1 MLPVLIGVQK
11 VRLMMKTG
19 SAIRVSYLSYCA
31 FLSCLAFPSL
41 LAHAEP
47 AANIHTA
54 AIQAI
59 ESNPDVQ
66 ASWHAF
72 KAASHQVGEAKAGY
86 LPSVDLA
93 ASTGKTKR
101 DFDGRDNYTTTQG
114 QVSLTQSLFEGF
126 KTVGQVE
133 RFEGER
139 LVRYYELLNDI
150 ETTAFEAVR
159 AYEDVNRE
167 RALLSSAR
175 DNYAKHQ
182 EVFAQIE
189 ERVLSGV
196 GRKVDLE
203 QVAGRLALAETNLL
217 TEASN
222 LHDVTARYL
231 RIVGSL
237 PAADLAATELSQAN
251 LPPNIR
257 EALQLAYAGNS
268 GFHAAVKNIS
278 VTQANV
284 KVARSGYMPK
294 VELRARQVVS
304 RNTNGFDERVDA
316 ARYGDESAVELAVT
330 YNLFAGG
337 ATRSAVRR
345 TLEEVNQAKDLRDR
359 ACVDLRQTTQI
370 AYNDSH
376 RIKEQLKSLDQHRR
390 SSDKVRTAYNEQFK
404 IGQRSLLDLLDAEN
418 EYFQASRSYTSAQ
431 ADLNIAHAR
440 TLTAMGSLLPVLK
453 ITRDNLVQVKDAKVS
468 DKIKTDGAN
477 ACPLE
482 VAEGFSRK
490 DLVSEVVRLSGDALF
505 DVGSSV
511 LTPNAAQKLDA
522 LIQQIKNTPNV
533 VQIKIDGHTDNTG
546 TDMINIP
553 LSKARAESVKNYLIT
568 NGLDQISYQ
577 TEGFGAARAIG
588 DNTTDTGRAA
598 NRRVEVTVSR
608 QG

>member
-1 MLPVLIGVQK
+1 
-11 VRLMMKTG
+11 MMKTG
-19 SAIRVSYLSYCA
+19 LTICSKRSLLYRA
-31 FLSCLAFPSL
+31 FFSCLAFFSFV
-41 LAHAEP
+41 ASAEP
-47 AANIHTA
+47 AANVHDA

-66 ASWHAF
+66 ASWHTF
-72 KAASHQVGEAKAGY
+72 KAAGHQVGEAKAGY
-86 LPSVDLA
+86 LPSVDVA
-93 ASTGKTKR
+93 ASTGRTKR
-101 DFDGRDNYTTTQG
+101 DFDGRESYSNAQG

-126 KTVGQVE
+126 RTLGQVE
-133 RFEGER
+133 YFDGSR
-139 LVRYYELLNDI
+139 LVRYYELLNTI
-150 ETTAFEAVR
+150 EETAFEAVR

-167 RALLSSAR
+167 RILLSSAR
-175 DNYAKHQ
+175 DNYSKHQ
-182 EVFAQIE
+182 EVFSQIE
-189 ERVLSGV
+189 ERVTSGV

-237 PAADLAATELSQAN
+237 PAADLTSSELSQTN
-251 LPPNIR
+251 LPANIR
-257 EALQLAYAGNS
+257 EALQLAYQGNS

-278 VTQANV
+278 ATQATV
-284 KVARSGYMPK
+284 KVARSGYLPK
-294 VELRARQVVS
+294 AELRARQVVS

-316 ARYGDESAVELAVT
+316 ERYGDESAVELALT

-337 ATRSAVRR
+337 ATRSSVRR
-345 TLEEVNQAKDLRDR
+345 ALEEVNQAKDLRDK

-390 SSDKVRTAYNEQFK
+390 SSDKVRMAYNEQFK

-418 EYFQASRSYTSAQ
+418 EYFQASRAFTNAQ

-440 TLTAMGSLLPVLK
+440 TLTAMGSLLPSLN
-453 ITRDNLVQVKDAKVS
+453 ITRNNLVHVKDAKVN
-468 DKIKTDGAN
+468 DKIDSTVNGTN
-477 ACPLE
+477 ACPVE
-482 VAEGFSRK
+482 VAEGYSRK
-490 DLVSEVVRLSGDALF
+490 DLISEVVRLSGDALF

-511 LTPNAAQKLDA
+511 LTPNAAQKLDS

-533 VQIKIDGHTDNTG
+533 VQIKVEGHTDNTG

-553 LSKARAESVKNYLIT
+553 LSKARAESVKSYFIL
-568 NGLDQISYQ
+568 NGLDNINYQ
-577 TEGFGAARAIG
+577 TEGYGATRAIG
-588 DNTTDTGRAA
+588 DNTTDIGRSA
-598 NRRVEVTVSR
+598 NRRVEVTVAR

>member
-1 MLPVLIGVQK
+1 
-11 VRLMMKTG
+11 MMKIG
-19 SAIRVSYLSYCA
+19 SAARVSPLFCRLLLSWLA
-31 FLSCLAFPSL
+31 LSGVIAN
-41 LAHAEP
+41 AEP
-47 AANIHTA
+47 AANVHDA

-72 KAASHQVGEAKAGY
+72 KAAGHQVGEAKAGY

-126 KTVGQVE
+126 KTLGQVE

-150 ETTAFEAVR
+150 EGTAFEAVR
-159 AYEDVNRE
+159 AYEDVSRE

-182 EVFAQIE
+182 EVFSQIE
-189 ERVLSGV
+189 ERVVSGV

-231 RIVGSL
+231 RIVGRL
-237 PAADLAATELSQAN
+237 PAADLTASELSQAS
-251 LPPNIR
+251 LPANIR
-257 EALQLAYAGNS
+257 EALQLAYQGNS
-268 GFHAAVKNIS
+268 GFHAAIKNIS
-278 VTQANV
+278 TTQANV

-294 VELRARQVVS
+294 AELRARQVVS

-316 ARYGDESAVELAVT
+316 ARYGDESAIELSLT

-337 ATRSAVRR
+337 ATRSAVRKA
-345 TLEEVNQAKDLRDR
+345 LEEVNQAKDLRDK

-370 AYNDSH
+370 AYNDSQ

-440 TLTAMGSLLPVLK
+440 TLTAMGSLLPALK
-453 ITRDNLVQVKDAKVS
+453 ITRDNLLQVKDAKVS
-468 DKIKTDGAN
+468 DTIKADGAN

-490 DLVSEVVRLSGDALF
+490 DLISEVVRLSGDALF

-553 LSKARAESVKNYLIT
+553 LSKARAESVKNYFIS
-568 NGLDQISYQ
+568 NGLDHVSYQ
-577 TEGFGAARAIG
+577 TEGYGATRSVG
-588 DNTTDTGRAA
+588 DNTTDVGRSA

>member
-1 MLPVLIGVQK
+1 
-11 VRLMMKTG
+11 MMKIG
-19 SAIRVSYLSYCA
+19 SAVRVSSLFCRA
-31 FLSCLAFPSL
+31 FFSCLVLSSIA
-41 LAHAEP
+41 AHAEP
-47 AANIHTA
+47 ATNVHDA
-54 AIQAI
+54 ALQAI

-66 ASWHAF
+66 ANWHAF
-72 KAASHQVGEAKAGY
+72 KAAVHQVGEAKAGY

-93 ASTGKTKR
+93 ASTGRTKR
-101 DFDGRDNYTTTQG
+101 DFDGRDSYTSAQG

-126 KTVGQVE
+126 RTVGQVE
-133 RFEGER
+133 HFEGAR
-139 LVRYYELLNDI
+139 LVRYYELLNGI
-150 ETTAFEAVR
+150 EATAFEAVR
-159 AYEDVNRE
+159 AYEDVSRE

-182 EVFAQIE
+182 EVFSQIE

-237 PAADLAATELSQAN
+237 PATDLTASDLSQAK
-251 LPPNIR
+251 LPANIR
-257 EALQLAYAGNS
+257 EALQLAYQGNS
-268 GFHAAVKNIS
+268 GFHAAIKNIEA
-278 VTQANV
+278 TQANV

-294 VELRARQVVS
+294 AELRARQVVS
-304 RNTNGFDERVDA
+304 RNSNGFDERVDA
-316 ARYGDESAVELAVT
+316 ARYGDESAIELALT

-345 TLEEVNQAKDLRDR
+345 ALEEVNQAKDLRDK

-370 AYNDSH
+370 AYNDSQ

-440 TLTAMGSLLPVLK
+440 TLTAMGSLLPALK
-453 ITRDNLVQVKDAKVS
+453 ITRDNLLQVKEAKVS

-490 DLVSEVVRLSGDALF
+490 DLISEMVRLSGDALF

-511 LTPNAAQKLDA
+511 LTPNAAQKLDV

-553 LSKARAESVKNYLIT
+553 LSKARAESVKNYFIA

-577 TEGFGAARAIG
+577 TEGFGATRAVG
-588 DNTTDTGRAA
+588 DNTTDTGRSS

>member
-1 MLPVLIGVQK
+1 
-11 VRLMMKTG
+11 MMKIG
-19 SAIRVSYLSYCA
+19 SAVRVSPLSYCA
-31 FLSCLAFPSL
+31 FFSCLAFASF

-47 AANIHTA
+47 AANIHDA

-101 DFDGRDNYTTTQG
+101 DFDGRDDYTSTQG

-126 KTVGQVE
+126 RTVGQVE

-150 ETTAFEAVR
+150 EATAFEAVR
-159 AYEDVNRE
+159 AYEDVSRE

-182 EVFAQIE
+182 EVFSQIE
-189 ERVLSGV
+189 ERVVSGV

-231 RIVGSL
+231 RIVGHL
-237 PAADLAATELSQAN
+237 PATDLSASELSQTN
-251 LPPNIR
+251 LPANIR

-268 GFHAAVKNIS
+268 GFHAAIKNIS
-278 VTQANV
+278 ATQANV

-294 VELRARQVVS
+294 AELRARQVVS

-316 ARYGDESAVELAVT
+316 ARYGDESAIELALT

-345 TLEEVNQAKDLRDR
+345 TLEEVNQAKDLRDK

-440 TLTAMGSLLPVLK
+440 TLTAMGSLLPALK
-453 ITRDNLVQVKDAKVS
+453 ITRDNLVQVKDSKVS
-468 DKIKTDGAN
+468 DKIKADGAN

-490 DLVSEVVRLSGDALF
+490 DLISEMVRLSGDALF

-577 TEGFGAARAIG
+577 TEGFGATRAVG
-588 DNTTDTGRAA
+588 DNTTDTGRSA

>member
-1 MLPVLIGVQK
+1 
-11 VRLMMKTG
+11 MMKTG
-19 SAIRVSYLSYCA
+19 SAIRVSSFSYCA
-31 FLSCLAFPSL
+31 FFSCLAFASL

-47 AANIHTA
+47 AANIHDA

-59 ESNPDVQ
+59 ESNPDIQ

-114 QVSLTQSLFEGF
+114 QISLTQSLFEGF
-126 KTVGQVE
+126 RTVGQVE

-150 ETTAFEAVR
+150 EATAFEAVR

-182 EVFAQIE
+182 DVFAQIE

-237 PAADLAATELSQAN
+237 PAADLTATELSQAN

-278 VTQANV
+278 ATQANV

-345 TLEEVNQAKDLRDR
+345 TLEEVNQAKDLRDK

-453 ITRDNLVQVKDAKVS
+453 ITRDNLVQVNDAKVN
-468 DKIKTDGAN
+468 DKIKMDGAN

-577 TEGFGAARAIG
+577 TEGFGATRAVG
-588 DNTTDTGRAA
+588 DNTTDIGRSA

>member
-1 MLPVLIGVQK
+1 
-11 VRLMMKTG
+11 MMKIG
-19 SAIRVSYLSYCA
+19 SSIRVSSLFYCA
-31 FLSCLAFPSL
+31 FFSCLAFSSL
-41 LAHAEP
+41 VAHAAP
-47 AANIHTA
+47 AANIHDA

-101 DFDGRDNYTTTQG
+101 DFDGRDDYSSTQG

-126 KTVGQVE
+126 RTVGQVE

-150 ETTAFEAVR
+150 EDTAFEAVR
-159 AYEDVNRE
+159 AYEDVSRE

-182 EVFAQIE
+182 DVFAQIE
-189 ERVLSGV
+189 ERVVSGV

-237 PAADLAATELSQAN
+237 PASDLTASELSKTN
-251 LPPNIR
+251 LPANIR
-257 EALQLAYAGNS
+257 EALQLAYHGNS
-268 GFHAAVKNIS
+268 GFHAAIKNIS
-278 VTQANV
+278 ATQANV

-304 RNTNGFDERVDA
+304 RNTNGFDERADA

-345 TLEEVNQAKDLRDR
+345 TLEEVNQAKDLRDK

-370 AYNDSH
+370 AYNDSY
-376 RIKEQLKSLDQHRR
+376 RIREQLKSLDQHRR

-404 IGQRSLLDLLDAEN
+404 IGQRSLLDVLDAEN
-418 EYFQASRSYTSAQ
+418 EYFQASRAYTSAQ

-440 TLTAMGSLLPVLK
+440 TLTAMGGLLPVLK

-482 VAEGFSRK
+482 VADGYSRK
-490 DLVSEVVRLSGDALF
+490 DLISEVVRLSGDALF

-533 VQIKIDGHTDNTG
+533 VHIKIEGHTDNTG

-553 LSKARAESVKNYLIT
+553 LSKARAESVKNYLVA
-568 NGLDQISYQ
+568 NGLDQITYQ
-577 TEGFGAARAIG
+577 TEGFGATRAVG
-588 DNTTDTGRAA
+588 DNATDTGRAT